1 MVRIDEID
9 TAEKGWPYRALTI
22 APGLRSGMRKKKSC
36 TAAANSG
43 RRRTPRRAKVGR
55 TVNDDDVK
63 VWSDNL
69 KSVYAFLGHVGSIL
83 VHGFTESLDAAE

>member
-22 APGLRSGMRKKKSC
+22 APGLRSGMRSQKIMHGRSKFRPPPY
-36 TAAANSG
+36 AA
-43 RRRTPRRAKVGR
+43 RAKVDR
-55 TVNDDDVK
+55 TVNDDDLK
-63 VWSDNL
+63 VWSGNL

-83 VHGFTESLDAAE
+83 VRGFTESLDAAE